1 MSTLPFADF
10 ARWLTQTDW
19 PIVVTV
25 LALRSAGFC
34 LALPLRH
41 VLIVALRGKRFLL
54 VTANRFGHSSG
65 GVGVLDASVG
75 RKRFVTF
82 GFVFPLHFIKRIT

>member
-1 MSTLPFADF
+1 LPFADF

-25 LALRSAGFC
+25 

-82 GFVFPLHFIKRIT
+82 GFVFPLHFVKRIT